1 MSESEI
7 LHVVSYDVSRG
18 AERYAR
24 SLVDALNRRGPDQ
37 HVLMTMF
44 QGDEASLDADFAL
57 DVPRGALRRVGFD
70 PRVIRRMRRTV
81 RELAPRAVVAHGG
94 EPAKYAA
101 FALGGLAPYAYLVI
115 GSTHPKLGN
124 PVRGA
129 IRKLYLSRAAVIVAV
144 SASLAADLVAED
156 PSVAPRTRV
165 IPNGRDP
172 DIYRPGSGDGD
183 GRSPRVLFIGHL
195 EEQKRPLLFVEAVG
209 ELKRRGLTVTAVI
222 VGDGPMRADVE
233 ERARSAGVEVLGARE
248 DVPALLADADLLV
261 ATSRPPEGL
270 PGVLIEAGLS
280 AVAAVTTDVP
290 GARDVVEDGVT
301 GVVVPVDDQAGLV
314 DSVESLL
321 RDPDRRKGMGRAARE
336 RCLQLFT
343 LDATT
348 DEWDEVIRG
357 MTS

>member
-1 MSESEI
+1 MSESSI

-24 SLVDALNRRGPDQ
+24 SLVEALNRRGPDR
-37 HVLMTMF
+37 HLLMTMF
-44 QGDEASLDADFAL
+44 QGDEASLDPDFAL
-57 DVPRGALRRVGFD
+57 DVPRGTLRRVGFD

-101 FALGGLAPYAYLVI
+101 IALRGLAPYAYLVI

-124 PVRGA
+124 PVRRA
-129 IRKLYLSRAAVIVAV
+129 MRKLYLTRAAAVVAV
-144 SASLAADLVAED
+144 SASLAADLVAEE
-156 PSVAPRTRV
+156 PTLAPKTRV

-172 DIYRPGSGDGD
+172 ETYRPGSGDRGA
-183 GRSPRVLFIGHL
+183 SPRILFIGHL

-209 ELKRRGLTVTAVI
+209 ELKRRDCTLDAMI

-233 ERARSAGVEVLGARE
+233 ERARSAGVEVLGARD
-248 DVPALLADADLLV
+248 DVPALLANADLLV

-280 AVAAVTTDVP
+280 GVAAVTTDVP

-301 GVVVPVDDQAGLV
+301 GMVVPVDDQAGLV

-321 RDPDRRKGMGRAARE
+321 RDPDRRKEMGRAARE
-336 RCLQLFT
+336 RCLRLFT

-348 DEWDEVIRG
+348 DEWDEVMRG